1 MKRKTVLVGA
11 AALAAASLSACGD
24 HAASGSMSMAT
35 TPTAQELDTAQLL
48 ALAQKTSE
56 VSAPIQV
63 DDGALTLTDT
73 SETTAAISV
82 NGM

>member
-1 MKRKTVLVGA
+1 MKRKTALLGA
-11 AALAAASLSACGD
+11 AALAAAALSACGD
-24 HAASGSMSMAT
+24 HTPAGSMSMPT
-35 TPTAQELDTAQLL
+35 TPTTQELDTAQVL

-63 DDGALTLTDT
+63 DDGALTLTDS
-73 SETTAAISV
+73 SETTKAISV

>member
-1 MKRKTVLVGA
+1 MP
-11 AALAAASLSACGD
+11 
-24 HAASGSMSMAT
+24 T
-35 TPTAQELDTAQLL
+35 TPTAQELDTAQVLT
-48 ALAQKTSE
+48 LAQKTSE
-56 VSAPIQV
+56 VSVPIQV

>member
-1 MKRKTVLVGA
+1 MNRKTVLLGA
-11 AALAAASLSACGD
+11 AAVAAASLSACGD
-24 HAASGSMSMAT
+24 HAASGSMSM
-35 TPTAQELDTAQLL
+35 PTAQELDTAQVL

-56 VSAPIQV
+56 VNAPIQV
-63 DDGALTLTDT
+63 DYGALTLTDT